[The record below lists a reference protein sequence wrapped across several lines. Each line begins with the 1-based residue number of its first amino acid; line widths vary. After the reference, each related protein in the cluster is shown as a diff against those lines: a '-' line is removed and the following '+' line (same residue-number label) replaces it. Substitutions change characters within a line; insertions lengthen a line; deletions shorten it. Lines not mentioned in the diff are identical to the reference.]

1 MASPSKVKTI
11 QPDPQRQVTIDR
23 FGEVDRLLR
32 LWEPQENPHQAEYDK
47 LEAEI
52 LSWAGGAKPETSTV
66 LTGKAYR
73 VKITARGFKSEFS
86 AAAHA
91 IAYDLLQ
98 KIDGLDLMQFFSLTI
113 TQAKFYLGGEWV
125 KANIPKKQIGER
137 SVEVVSIVK
146 AISGKRGNAA

>member
-32 LWEPQENPHQAEYDK
+32 LWKPEINPHQAEYDK

-52 LSWAGGAKPETSTV
+52 LGWAGGAKPETSTV

-73 VKITARGFKSEFS
+73 VTISARGFKSDFS
-86 AAAHA
+86 AAAQTA
-91 IAYDLLQ
+91 AYGLLQ
-98 KIDGLDLMQFFSLTI
+98 KIKGLDLMQFFSLTI
-113 TQAKFYLGGEWV
+113 TQAKFYLGTDWV
-125 KANIPKKQIGER
+125 KEHVPKRQTGER